1 MQRDFLGESHPP
13 TGERPEGVLGGRDGR
28 VDGARSESGAARE
41 QAVIGEIVEGFSQD
55 GRGLH
60 DDLLQRVHRRG
71 ARAERSERLDAQM
84 ILAFGPL

>member
-1 MQRDFLGESHPP
+1 MQCDFLGESHPP

-55 GRGLH
+55 GRGLW
-60 DDLLQRVHRRG
+60 VANYYS
-71 ARAERSERLDAQM
+71 ARNPLRLSS
-84 ILAFGPL
+84 LVYPGSGR